1 VISWFSFSKKE
12 VTIKKQNYIFC
23 IDNLFLYVGI
33 PIQQPRPRIPKNNN
47 EDIICNLGEVYD
59 QKSNDRLLDDQPI
72 DEQPLDNQPLGD
84 QSLGDQ
90 SLGDQVLNNKI
101 EK

>member
-1 VISWFSFSKKE
+1 LSWFSFSKKE

-47 EDIICNLGEVYD
+47 EDIICNLGELYD
-59 QKSNDRLLDDQPI
+59 QKSNDQLLDDQPI
-72 DEQPLDNQPLGD
+72 DEQPLDDQP
-84 QSLGDQ
+84 
-90 SLGDQVLNNKI
+90 
-101 EK
+101 